1 MKNKPDT
8 RRNMKLKMKRGEV
21 CEERAAQGY
30 MEAQKRSLTED
41 RKALKERGEEVTI
54 LERSQVKCVMQK
66 WKMTAEEGVQTL
78 QRSQS
83 TTFEKSCDLINM

>member
-1 MKNKPDT
+1 MKKGQH
-8 RRNMKLKMKRGEV
+8 R
-21 CEERAAQGY
+21 GY

-66 WKMTAEEGVQTL
+66 
-78 QRSQS
+78 
-83 TTFEKSCDLINM
+83 

>member
-8 RRNMKLKMKRGEV
+8 RQNMKLTMKRGEV

-41 RKALKERGEEVTI
+41 RKALKERGSNNIREVTGQVYDAEMKNDCRGRSTDASEVTI
-54 LERSQVKCVMQK
+54 NH
-66 WKMTAEEGVQTL
+66 
-78 QRSQS
+78 
-83 TTFEKSCDLINM
+83 I

>member
-21 CEERAAQGY
+21 CEERAAQGVHGGTK
-30 MEAQKRSLTED
+30 KRSLTED

-66 WKMTAEEGVQTL
+66 
-78 QRSQS
+78 
-83 TTFEKSCDLINM
+83 